1 MNYTSNFH
9 LPIWEKTDR
18 IRMEDFNAMTV
29 GLENALAAEQQAR
42 QSGDNAGSGAL
53 AAEQQ
58 ARQSGDAAEA
68 SARSSAVANIN
79 ARMNLLGNCIIATV
93 SYTGTGTYGYDN
105 PTTHTFVKPP
115 IAVFWGT
122 ENGSGVSLRALR
134 GQTMVYVDSGAD
146 FPVTIRWQG
155 NSVSLIHS
163 QSASGQFNNLNA
175 PYRIVALLAANE

>member
-1 MNYTSNFH
+1 MNYTSNHH
-9 LPIWEKTDR
+9 LPVWEETDR

-29 GLENALAAEQQAR
+29 GLENVLTAEQQARQNGDAAGSSALAAEQQAR
-42 QSGDNAGSGAL
+42 QN
-53 AAEQQ
+53 
-58 ARQSGDAAEA
+58 GDAAEA
-68 SARSSAVANIN
+68 NARSSAVANIN

-105 PTTHTFVKPP
+105 PTTHTFAKPP
-115 IAVFWGT
+115 IVVFWGT

-134 GQTMVYVDSGAD
+134 GQTMVYTDSGGSM
-146 FPVTIRWQG
+146 PITVRWQG

-163 QSASGQFNNLNA
+163 QAASGQFNNLNV